1 MNFYNE
7 LDRFSDRTAL
17 ITEDIGA
24 ISYKNLLAVADKIAG
39 HIENR
44 CLAFIVCKN
53 SFESIAGY
61 VGFQRAGV
69 AIGLVDARIDDDL
82 FLALLESY
90 RPKYVY
96 MPKESQIDGITFESV
111 YSFENYVLFKS
122 LKTMESVLHRDLNLL
137 LTTSG
142 STGSPKFVRQSYKN
156 INSQVVALAEYLGIT
171 SDNRPI
177 TTMPMSFTYGLS
189 IINSHFYKG
198 ASLILTDASLVDPR
212 FWIMLKENE
221 ATTFGGVPFIYE
233 ILKKLRF
240 GRMKLPSLKYIT
252 QAGGKL
258 NNKLMAEF
266 AQICEE
272 KSIDFYV
279 MYGQTEATARIS
291 YLPCEYAQKKVGS
304 IGIPIPGGKM
314 WLEDNEGNR
323 IDSAD
328 VAGELVYQGD
338 NVTLGYAENYLDL
351 AKGDENK
358 GLLRTGDIAERDED
372 GFFTIVGRTKR
383 FLKMYGNRINLDEIE
398 QLVTEQGYDCACSGE
413 DNELVIYLT
422 KSKEIENIKSYISKK
437 MKIHPSGVDVKYI
450 KKVPRN
456 ESGKILYSELA

>member
-1 MNFYNE
+1 
-7 LDRFSDRTAL
+7 
-17 ITEDIGA
+17 
-24 ISYKNLLAVADKIAG
+24 
-39 HIENR
+39 
-44 CLAFIVCKN
+44 
-53 SFESIAGY
+53 
-61 VGFQRAGV
+61 
-69 AIGLVDARIDDDL
+69 
-82 FLALLESY
+82 
-90 RPKYVY
+90 
-96 MPKESQIDGITFESV
+96 SV

-291 YLPCEYAQKKVGS
+291 YLPCEYAQTKVGS

-314 WLEDNEGNR
+314 WLED
-323 IDSAD
+323 
-328 VAGELVYQGD
+328 
-338 NVTLGYAENYLDL
+338 
-351 AKGDENK
+351 
-358 GLLRTGDIAERDED
+358 
-372 GFFTIVGRTKR
+372 
-383 FLKMYGNRINLDEIE
+383 
-398 QLVTEQGYDCACSGE
+398 
-413 DNELVIYLT
+413 
-422 KSKEIENIKSYISKK
+422 
-437 MKIHPSGVDVKYI
+437 
-450 KKVPRN
+450 
-456 ESGKILYSELA
+456 SE